1 MSNSL
6 LTDAFRASR
15 NKNRHDFIQ
24 TNKGSAFRAMAKSY
38 GAVKYGVYGTRNTKA
53 VAGVLLEVAKLVR
66 AFYANIYE

>member
-1 MSNSL
+1 
-6 LTDAFRASR
+6 
-15 NKNRHDFIQ
+15 
-24 TNKGSAFRAMAKSY
+24 MAKSY